1 MACVFTFSASSSFKI
16 RFPHVSSPIV
26 VSNVTFPPSR
36 EMVTAL
42 FNAFP
47 PPVISEFVAL
57 YLNIKQIEKYQSEI
71 ESLESKKKE
80 AEIALKNFTPPK
92 LGELPEGKYE
102 IFLVFGDGKPRPFIV
117 TEINNSN
124 Q

>member
-1 MACVFTFSASSSFKI
+1 MK
-16 RFPHVSSPIV
+16 RP
-26 VSNVTFPPSR
+26 
-36 EMVTAL
+36 
-42 FNAFP
+42 NAP
-47 PPVISEFVAL
+47 K
-57 YLNIKQIEKYQSEI
+57 NIKQIEKYQAEI